1 MAKRDYYEVLGV
13 AKGAPDAEIKKAY
26 RRLARKL
33 HPDVNPGD
41 KAAQK
46 RFQEVQEAYE
56 VLRDAEKRRAYDRF
70 GHAGPGGGFDPRA
83 GQGGPGGGFGGFG
96 GGPGGPF
103 GGGGGFEGVHFET
116 GDLGDL
122 FGNLFGGGRRAQTGP
137 HPGEDLRGQIE
148 VPFRDAVLGGTAS
161 LSLRREKACPTC
173 HGTGRVGKQR
183 CPTCHGEGVVAESER
198 VRIKIPEGTEDG
210 GTIRV
215 PGKGGPGERGGSAG
229 DLFVTVRVTP
239 HPYFER
245 QGNDIHASV
254 PVTVKEAYA
263 GAEIDVP
270 TIHGP
275 VRARI
280 PPGTQG
286 RQRLRLRGKGVRD
299 PRTGTTGDHIYSIRV
314 VVPKTQTP
322 AGLDAATLLDGIYDG
337 DVRADLPK
345 GL

>member
-13 AKGAPDAEIKKAY
+13 ARGASEADIKKAY

-56 VLRDAEKRRAYDRF
+56 VLQDGEKRRAYDRF
-70 GHAGPGGGFDPRA
+70 GHAGPGAGFGGAGFDPRSA
-83 GQGGPGGGFGGFG
+83 GGPGGA
-96 GGPGGPF
+96 GPGGSPF
-103 GGGGGFEGVHFET
+103 ESFHFEA

-122 FGNLFGGGRRAQTGP
+122 FGNLFGGRRGGP
-137 HPGEDLRGQIE
+137 SGPRAGEDVRAQIE
-148 VPFRDAVLGGTAS
+148 VSFRDAVLGGTAS
-161 LSLRREKACPTC
+161 LALRRERACATCGATGRSGKATCPTC
-173 HGTGRVGKQR
+173 RGD
-183 CPTCHGEGVVAESER
+183 GVVAESER
-198 VRIKIPEGTEDG
+198 VRVRIPEGTEDG
-210 GTIRV
+210 GAIRLQ
-215 PGKGGPGERGGSAG
+215 GKGAPGAGGGPAG
-229 DLFVTVRVTP
+229 DLYVTVRVTA

-245 QGNDIHASV
+245 RGNDIHGIV

-263 GAEIDVP
+263 GAEIAVP
-270 TIHGP
+270 TIHGS
-275 VRARI
+275 VRAKV

-286 RQRLRLRGKGVRD
+286 RQKFRLRGQGVKD
-299 PRTGTTGDHIYSIRV
+299 PRTGHTGDHIYTVRV
-314 VVPKTQTP
+314 MVPKTVTS
-322 AGLDAATLLDGIYDG
+322 AGADAATLLDSLYEG

>member
-1 MAKRDYYEVLGV
+1 MAKRDYYEVLGLS
-13 AKGAPDAEIKKAY
+13 KGASEPEIKKAY

-56 VLRDAEKRRAYDRF
+56 VLRDDEKRRAYDRF
-70 GHAGPGGGFDPRA
+70 GHAGPGTTFDPRA
-83 GQGGPGGGFGGFG
+83 GGAGFPPGGFPGGFAG
-96 GGPGGPF
+96 GTP
-103 GGGGGFEGVHFET
+103 FEGIRFET

-122 FGNLFGGGRRAQTGP
+122 FGNLFGGGRRATGP
-137 HPGEDLRGQIE
+137 QPGEELRGQIE
-148 VPFRDAVLGGTAS
+148 VPFRDAVLGGTAT
-161 LSLRREKACPTC
+161 LALRREKQCPTC
-173 HGTGRVGKQR
+173 GGTGRSGKSV
-183 CPTCHGEGVVAESER
+183 CPTCRGEGAVAESER

-215 PGKGGPGERGGSAG
+215 PGKGAPGVRGGPVG
-229 DLFVTVRVTP
+229 DLFVTVRVSP

-245 QGNDIHASV
+245 HGNDIHGVV
-254 PVTVKEAYA
+254 PITVKEAYA

-270 TIHGP
+270 TIHGA
-275 VRARI
+275 VKARI

-286 RQRLRLRGKGVRD
+286 RQRFRLRGKGVKD
-299 PRTGTTGDHIYSIRV
+299 PRSGGAGDHIYNVRIMI
-314 VVPKTQTP
+314 PKTQSP
-322 AGLDAATLLDGIYDG
+322 AGMDAATLLDSLYEG
-337 DVRADLPK
+337 DVRAELPK